1 MINWIRYIIYKE
13 LEREKNRFKVIVTI
27 DTTTGKISSRL
38 DADKER
44 DYKVLG
50 VEWVL

>member
-27 DTTTGKISSRL
+27 DATTGEISSRL
-38 DADKER
+38 DVDR
-44 DYKVLG
+44 DCKVLG